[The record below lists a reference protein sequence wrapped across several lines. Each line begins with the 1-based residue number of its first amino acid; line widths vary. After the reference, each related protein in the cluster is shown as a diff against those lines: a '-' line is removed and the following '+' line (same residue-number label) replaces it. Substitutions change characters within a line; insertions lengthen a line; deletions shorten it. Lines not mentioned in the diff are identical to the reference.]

1 MSNKDLKLALELAA
15 KATGRE
21 EIAELNKEVG
31 NLGPISNAVEQE
43 TKELAARMQQLGQQR
58 DQIDAFKKSK
68 DALTQLELATVL
80 SRDKLES
87 LRKVQAS
94 GAGDA
99 EQLAKQEKLLASEV
113 KQLESQLVRQ
123 AATHTKLGVGLKQS
137 GIDTRNL
144 GTEQNR
150 LQREI
155 TETASRTEKLAREL
169 TGSKAA
175 AASFAGSVGGVTT
188 RLLALGAAYLGVDR
202 LWESLK
208 AMFASGDQ
216 AERLSVQLKAVMGS
230 IKGGAEATAWINKFA
245 TETPLQLDE
254 VTQLFVRLK
263 AFGLDPMDGSLQAI
277 VDQTYKLGGGF
288 EEAQG
293 ISLALGQAWAK
304 QKLQG
309 EEILQMIERGVPVWE
324 MLEKVT
330 GKNTAELE
338 KLSSAGELGRDTIKA
353 LMEEIGKQSAGAAA
367 DNMSLLSGLISNAKD
382 NLEKFYRMVSEN
394 GSLDWLKQ
402 QLATLNAEFAKMA
415 ADGSLQQWAKK
426 ISDSIVS
433 AGEFIKS
440 FIQTCYEWSS
450 ALKTVA
456 IAFAAFKFTQ
466 FIGGV
471 QSAAKAL
478 VVELIP
484 ALLRVGQVASGEAAA
499 GTSKLATSFGLLI
512 SRANAYALAI
522 GAVVAAG
529 YGIGEIAK
537 AVFDLTEGQE
547 IKNRIAEQE
556 RQLNDQLL
564 RQGAELIA
572 QNAQYKDLNILTAD
586 QVKYLSATEQAAY
599 EQRLNGLKGY
609 LVGQLQQ
616 NAALEKTGQLTE
628 EQKNKTLTAV
638 AAMRDGFTAFE
649 AGQQAALTQASKSL
663 TDYTSDVTAA
673 SEATKRL
680 ADAGL
685 DDVFSKAKLDLDQIS
700 GKVGKVVTE
709 YVSGLDVMTKASSVN
724 AVAIQG
730 YLEKAFESA
739 KNKAE
744 LDALS
749 EKMALLHAQGKL
761 IGQPYIDSLAQAT
774 AAAKKMATESVAGAT
789 AYSAALKAQKA
800 AVEEAYK
807 KGEIGAEQ
815 HRQQVGKLNRELE
828 KTVAAAKKNVQA
840 ADEMNQAYSDFGMQ
854 SGKQLED
861 VAARLKAS
869 FQVIQSGAQPL
880 EQVRQAFLKYAEAEL
895 AAAQAT
901 DRYANGAL
909 SAQAATLGLS
919 SEFDAL
925 EKSVAATG
933 KEALITAG
941 ALDTL
946 GASSKKAGA
955 NVATAGQN
963 VDQHS
968 DGMKKLQEHTR
979 EASAGQLTFADV
991 MMKSSEVASMSLDDI
1006 NTKMA
1011 EAQEIWESSYNYLL
1025 KSNDLSTEWWS
1036 PYVLKQKLAQE
1047 NNLQILGQMKRVR
1060 EASDA
1065 LASAEQPTAKLVAN
1079 AERAVKAAYKLDDQ
1093 TLSSF
1098 RAAIDSAKQKM
1109 NELADSA
1116 ASTVSNLRDEL
1127 DQLSENYDAIERRR
1141 YDEQVASL
1149 QASLE
1154 TARAAGN
1161 ADAVASYKEALRLAE
1176 ELHQKKMATIKAEQA
1191 AAAQETAEAKKT
1203 AASNTAAKASTAAKT
1218 ANQNTSETTTLSR
1231 EITINLPGSRQ
1242 TIKTDAAGEAALES
1256 VLRQL
1261 ESVGA
1266 ITP

>member
-43 TKELAARMQQLGQQR
+43 TKELAVRMQQLGQQR
-58 DQIDAFKKSK
+58 DQIDAFNKSK

-123 AATHTKLGVGLKQS
+123 AATYTKLGAGLKQS

-175 AASFAGSVGGVTT
+175 AASFAGSVGGVTS
-188 RLLALGAAYLGVDR
+188 RLLALGAAYIGVDR
-202 LWESLK
+202 LWDSLK
-208 AMFASGDQ
+208 AMFTSGDQ
-216 AERLSVQLKAVMGS
+216 AERLSVQIKAVMGS
-230 IKGGAEATAWINKFA
+230 IQGGAEATAWINKFA

-277 VDQTYKLGGGF
+277 VDQTYKLGGSF

-330 GKNTAELE
+330 GKNTTELE
-338 KLSSAGELGRDTIKA
+338 KLSSAGALGRDTIKA

-382 NLEKFYRMVSEN
+382 NLEKFYRMVAEN
-394 GSLDWLKQ
+394 GALDWLKQ
-402 QLATLNAEFAKMA
+402 QLATLNAEFARMA

-426 ISDSIVS
+426 LSDAIVS
-433 AGEFIKS
+433 TGEGIKS
-440 FIQTCYEWSS
+440 FVKLMADWSGAIKFLGEAWLGLKIAS
-450 ALKTVA
+450 WAGQVKALY
-456 IAFAAFKFTQ
+456 TQ
-466 FIGGV
+466 FIALPAATTAAATGISTVGTASVITTTAVKLLGQALKVSLVAMTVEAVIQIGRLGV
-471 QSAAKAL
+471 ALYDLVKAEQALRESQTLQAETSANLKDRFAQLSRELGITVRNMADLDQAVVEGEVHFDAATHAWAQGSASLKAIGDTAKSTAVYLDEVATAAKRTQTDA
-478 VVELIP
+478 
-484 ALLRVGQVASGEAAA
+484 
-499 GTSKLATSFGLLI
+499 
-512 SRANAYALAI
+512 
-522 GAVVAAG
+522 
-529 YGIGEIAK
+529 
-537 AVFDLTEGQE
+537 
-547 IKNRIAEQE
+547 
-556 RQLNDQLL
+556 
-564 RQGAELIA
+564 
-572 QNAQYKDLNILTAD
+572 
-586 QVKYLSATEQAAY
+586 
-599 EQRLNGLKGY
+599 
-609 LVGQLQQ
+609 
-616 NAALEKTGQLTE
+616 NAALGGALKAIGLDFDQLEGRVSGSFKDIETAL
-628 EQKNKTLTAV
+628 NTLVQASNAGAGTIK
-638 AAMRDGFTAFE
+638 AALATAF
-649 AGQQAALTQASKSL
+649 
-663 TDYTSDVTAA
+663 D
-673 SEATKRL
+673 ATK
-680 ADAGL
+680 
-685 DDVFSKAKLDLDQIS
+685 
-700 GKVGKVVTE
+700 T
-709 YVSGLDVMTKASSVN
+709 
-724 AVAIQG
+724 
-730 YLEKAFESA
+730 
-739 KNKAE
+739 KAE
-744 LDALS
+744 LDIVSHAVQT
-749 EKMALLHAQGKL
+749 LHDQGKL
-761 IGQPYIDSLAQAT
+761 VGQPYIDSLGLAT
-774 AAAKKMATESVAGAT
+774 T
-789 AYSAALKAQKA
+789 ASHKLGGSSAELITSFKAQKA

-815 HRQQVGKLNRELE
+815 HRQQVGKLNLELD
-828 KTVAAAKKNVQA
+828 KTTRAAQKNVQA
-840 ADEMNQAYSDFGMQ
+840 ADDMTQAYSDFGMH
-854 SGKQLED
+854 SGKQLEE
-861 VAARLKAS
+861 VAARLKGS

-880 EQVRQAFLKYAEAEL
+880 EQVKQAFLKYAEAEL
-895 AAAQAT
+895 AAAQAN
-901 DRYANGAL
+901 DRYASGAL

-919 SEFDAL
+919 SEFEAL

-946 GASSKKAGA
+946 GASSTKAGA
-955 NVATAGQN
+955 HVATASQN

-968 DGMKKLQEHTR
+968 EGMKKLQEHTR
-979 EASAGQLTFADV
+979 QASSGQLTFADV
-991 MMKSSEVASMSLDDI
+991 MMRSSEVASMSLDDI

-1047 NNLQILGQMKRVR
+1047 NNLQILGQMKRVK

-1065 LASAEQPTAKLVAN
+1065 LADAEQPTAKLVAN
-1079 AERAVKAAYKLDDQ
+1079 AERAVKAAYKLDAE
-1093 TLSSF
+1093 TLSNF

-1109 NELADSA
+1109 AELAESA

-1141 YDEQVASL
+1141 YDEQVASIRS
-1149 QASLE
+1149 SLE
-1154 TARAAGN
+1154 TARVAGN

-1191 AAAQETAEAKKT
+1191 AAAQEVAEAKK
-1203 AASNTAAKASTAAKT
+1203 AAASTPATGSVSPASSSVSNTASASSSG
-1218 ANQNTSETTTLSR
+1218 TSRVIRFELGTESADVTVSAS
-1231 EITINLPGSRQ
+1231 N
-1242 TIKTDAAGEAALES
+1242 EAALLS
-1256 VLRQL
+1256 ILNTLQTQAKR
-1261 ESVGA
+1261 G
-1266 ITP
+1266 

>member
-31 NLGPISNAVEQE
+31 NLGPISTAVEQE
-43 TKELAARMQQLGQQR
+43 TKELASRMQQLGQQR
-58 DQIDAFKKSK
+58 DQIDTFNKSK

-80 SRDKLES
+80 SRDKLDA

-99 EQLAKQEKLLASEV
+99 EQLATQEKLLASEV

-123 AATHTKLGVGLKQS
+123 AATHTKLGAGLKQS

-188 RLLALGAAYLGVDR
+188 RLLALGAAYIGVDR

-208 AMFASGDQ
+208 AMFTSGDQ

-230 IKGGAEATAWINKFA
+230 IEGGQQATAWINKFA

-277 VDQTYKLGGGF
+277 VDQTYKLGGSF

-309 EEILQMIERGVPVWE
+309 EEILQMIERGVPVWSL
-324 MLEKVT
+324 LEQVT
-330 GKNTAELE
+330 GKNTSELQ
-338 KLSSAGELGRDTIKA
+338 KLSEAGALGRDTIKA
-353 LMEEIGKQSAGAAA
+353 LMEEIGKQSSGAAA
-367 DNMSLLSGLISNAKD
+367 DNMSLLSGLISNAQD
-382 NLEKFYRMVSEN
+382 NLEKFYRMIMAS
-394 GSLDWLKQ
+394 GALDWLKR
-402 QLATLNAEFAKMA
+402 QLADLNSQFARMA
-415 ADGSLQQWAKK
+415 ADGSLQQWAQR
-426 ISDSIVS
+426 ISDAIVS

-440 FIQTCYEWSS
+440 FIQTCYEWSA
-450 ALKTVA
+450 ALKTVV

-484 ALLRVGQVASGEAAA
+484 ALLRTGQAASGAASA
-499 GTSKLATSFGLLI
+499 GASKLATSFGLLI
-512 SRANAYALAI
+512 ARANAYAIAI

-537 AVFDLTEGQE
+537 GVFDLTEGLE

-572 QNAQYKDLNILTAD
+572 QNTQYKDLKILTAD

-599 EQRLNGLKGY
+599 EQRLNGLKNY
-609 LVGQLQQ
+609 LTGQLQQ
-616 NAALEKTGQLTE
+616 NAALERAGLLTE
-628 EQKNKTLTAV
+628 EQKAKTLAGV
-638 AAMRDGFTAFE
+638 AAMRDGFTSLE
-649 AGQQAALTQASKSL
+649 AGQQAALSQASKSL
-663 TDYTSDVTAA
+663 ADYEADVDAA
-673 SEATKRL
+673 ADATKRL

-685 DDVFSKAKLDLDQIS
+685 DDVFSKAKLDLAQIS
-700 GKVGKVVTE
+700 GQVGKVVTE
-709 YVSGLDVMTKASSVN
+709 YVSGLDTMTKASSVN
-724 AVAIQG
+724 ALAIQS
-730 YLEKAFESA
+730 YLGKAFDSA
-739 KNKAE
+739 KNAAE
-744 LDALS
+744 LNAIS
-749 EKMALLHAQGKL
+749 EKMSILHAQGKL

-774 AAAKKMATESVAGAT
+774 DAAKKMASESAAGAT
-789 AYSAALKAQKA
+789 AYAAALKAQKA

-807 KGEIGAEQ
+807 KGQIGADQ
-815 HRQQVGKLNRELE
+815 HRQQVGKLNLELE
-828 KTVAAAKKNVQA
+828 KTTAVAKKNVDA
-840 ADEMNQAYSDFGMQ
+840 ADRMTSAYADFGMK
-854 SGKQLED
+854 SAKQLEEQ
-861 VAARLKAS
+861 AARLEKS
-869 FQVIQSGAQPL
+869 FRTIQIGGQSV
-880 EQVRQAFLKYAEAEL
+880 EQTKEAFLKYAEAEL
-895 AAAQAT
+895 ESAKANDRYADGSLAAQA
-901 DRYANGAL
+901 
-909 SAQAATLGLS
+909 AALGLS
-919 SEFDAL
+919 KEFDAL
-925 EKSVAATG
+925 KTSVNSTG
-933 KEALITAG
+933 KEAVIAAG
-941 ALDTL
+941 ALDAL
-946 GASSKKAGA
+946 GNSSQKAGDKA
-955 NVATAGQN
+955 AASGQQLSKQAEN
-963 VDQHS
+963 LKS
-968 DGMKKLQEHTR
+968 LQEHTR
-979 EASAGQLTFADV
+979 KASSGQLTFATA
-991 MMKSSEVASMSLDDI
+991 MMKSSEVASLSLDDI

-1011 EAQEIWESSYNYLL
+1011 EATEIWKSSYDYLL
-1025 KSNDLSTEWWS
+1025 KSNDISTEYWT
-1036 PYVLKQKLAQE
+1036 PFVKAQKAAQE
-1047 NNLQILGQMKRVR
+1047 NNLKILGQMKSVR
-1060 EASDA
+1060 EASEA

-1079 AERAVKAAYKLDDQ
+1079 AERALKAAYKLDAE

-1141 YDEQVASL
+1141 YDEQVASIRS
-1149 QASLE
+1149 SLE

-1161 ADAVASYKEALRLAE
+1161 ADAVASYKEALRLADQ
-1176 ELHQKKMATIKAEQA
+1176 LHQKKMATIKAEQA
-1191 AAAQETAEAKKT
+1191 AAAQETAEAKK
-1203 AASNTAAKASTAAKT
+1203 AASSSTP
-1218 ANQNTSETTTLSR
+1218 TTTAVTSSTR
-1231 EITINLPGSRQ
+1231 EITINLGGSRQ

-1261 ESVGA
+1261 ESLGA
-1266 ITP
+1266 ITK